1 MAFNINDFRQR
12 GLVLGGARPSL
23 FEVSFSAGGGA
34 DRVGGLVTS
43 ATNIAQLDEK
53 IKFSCQASSIP
64 ASTVGVIEVPYFGR
78 KIKIS
83 GDRTFADWSVTIL
96 NDEDFVLRDM
106 FENWLNLLNTHES
119 NLRNVPSNQY
129 KCDAYIRQFSKDGT
143 TIREYRMIGMFPLEV
158 SAMDV
163 DWDAT
168 NRIQTFNVSLAYDYW
183 VPVLVDRSNP
193 SYTGTEQPKTSVTE
207 PTR

>member
-1 MAFNINDFRQR
+1 MAFNISDFRQR

-23 FEVSFSAGGGA
+23 FEVSFTAGAGATASAGLA
-34 DRVGGLVTS
+34 TS
-43 ATNIAQLDEK
+43 LTFIGSLDEK

-96 NDEDFVLRDM
+96 NDEDFSLRDM
-106 FENWLNLLNTHES
+106 FENWLNLLNTHETNLRK

-129 KCDAYIRQFSKDGT
+129 KSDAYIKQFSKDGSI
-143 TIREYRMIGMFPLEV
+143 IREYRMIGMFPLEV

-168 NRIQTFNVSLAYDYW
+168 NRIQTFNVALAYDYW
-183 VPVLVDRSNP
+183 VPVQNDRSIP
-193 SYTGTEQPKTSVTE
+193 TYTGTEATA
-207 PTR
+207 